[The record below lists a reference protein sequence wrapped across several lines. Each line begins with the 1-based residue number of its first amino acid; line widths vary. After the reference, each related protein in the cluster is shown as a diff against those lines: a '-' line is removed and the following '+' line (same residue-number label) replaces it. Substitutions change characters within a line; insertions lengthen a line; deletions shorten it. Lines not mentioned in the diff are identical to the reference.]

1 MRQFGFWVPVV
12 VLLAVAGVFWAAREV
27 MPLEVVRML
36 MTVSIG
42 IAGILLL
49 RRRGAPAM
57 LGIILIVGALWVA
70 QPGVLAGKGEVNMQP
85 ASKAA
90 IEQATQQ
97 GKPVML
103 VFSADWCPFCRQL
116 ERETLT
122 DGEVARLAQQFT
134 VFRVDMTSSNLPPE
148 TAELA
153 RKYGAEG
160 LPTVAFIN
168 SHGEWVQDLTLVGY
182 EPPRAFAQ
190 RMRRV
195 LQDSN

>member
-1 MRQFGFWVPVV
+1 MRQFGFWFPVII
-12 VLLAVAGVFWAAREV
+12 LLVVAGIFWSARDM
-27 MPLEVVRML
+27 MPLEVVRVL

-42 IAGILLL
+42 VAGVLLL

-57 LGIILIVGALWVA
+57 LGIILIVSALWVA
-70 QPGVLAGKGEVNMQP
+70 QPGVLAGKGEVNMLP

-122 DGEVARLAQQFT
+122 DGEVARLAQRFV
-134 VFRVDMTSSNLPPE
+134 VFRVDMTSSNPPSE
-148 TAELA
+148 TVELA
-153 RKYGAEG
+153 KKYGAEG
-160 LPTVAFIN
+160 LPTVAFLAPR
-168 SHGEWVQDLTLVGY
+168 GEWLQDLTLVGY

-195 LQDSN
+195 LQP

>member
-1 MRQFGFWVPVV
+1 MRQFGFWLPVII
-12 VLLAVAGVFWAAREV
+12 VLVVAGIFWATRDL
-27 MPLEVVRML
+27 MPLEVVRVL

-42 IAGILLL
+42 VAGILLL

-70 QPGVLAGKGEVNMQP
+70 QPGVLAGKGEVKMLP

-90 IEQATQQ
+90 VEQATQQ

-122 DGEVARLAQQFT
+122 DGEVARLAQQFV
-134 VFRVDMTSSNLPPE
+134 VFRVDMTSSSLPPE

-153 RKYGAEG
+153 KKYGAEG
-160 LPTVAFIN
+160 LPTVAFVD
-168 SHGEWVQDLTLVGY
+168 SRGEWLQDLTLVGY

-195 LQDSN
+195 LQP

>member
-1 MRQFGFWVPVV
+1 MRQFGFWFPVV
-12 VLLAVAGVFWAAREV
+12 ILLVVAAIFWAARDM
-27 MPLEVVRML
+27 MPLEVVRVL

-42 IAGILLL
+42 VAGILLL

-57 LGIILIVGALWVA
+57 LGIMLIVGALWVA
-70 QPGVLAGKGEVNMQP
+70 QPGVLAGKGEVNMLP

-122 DGEVARLAQQFT
+122 DGEVARLAQQFV
-134 VFRVDMTSSNLPPE
+134 VFRVDMTSSSLPPE
-148 TAELA
+148 TTALA
-153 RKYGAEG
+153 KKYGADG
-160 LPTVAFIN
+160 LPTVAFID
-168 SHGEWVQDLTLVGY
+168 SRGAWVQDLTLVGY

-195 LQDSN
+195 LQSLN

>member
-1 MRQFGFWVPVV
+1 MRQFGFWFPVV
-12 VLLAVAGVFWAAREV
+12 VLLVVAAIFWAARDM
-27 MPLEVVRML
+27 MPLEVVRVL

-42 IAGILLL
+42 VAGILLL

-57 LGIILIVGALWVA
+57 LGIVLIVGALWVA
-70 QPGVLAGKGEVNMQP
+70 QPGVLAGRGKVDMRP

-90 IEQATQQ
+90 IEQAVQQ
-97 GKPVML
+97 GKPVIL

-122 DGEVARLAQQFT
+122 DGEVARLAQQFA
-134 VFRVDMTSSNLPPE
+134 VFRVDMTSSSLPPE
-148 TAELA
+148 TEDLA
-153 RKYGAEG
+153 KKYDAEG
-160 LPTVAFIN
+160 LPTVAFID
-168 SHGEWVQDLTLVGY
+168 SRGEWVKELTLMGY

-195 LQDSN
+195 LQSLN